1 MIKHSNLQGK
11 TIFRSNY
18 FVSQPLLLSCYFNN
32 IFVYLSVTAAV
43 SFFNF
48 KQISYF
54 LSASIIDSEQVNVS
68 WAGIHLGNKLTF
80 EPHVKSLHKKASQK
94 IKAFAKSAYSLIF
107 DQRKLLLLNAFITA

>member
-1 MIKHSNLQGK
+1 MIKHGNLQGK

-32 IFVYLSVTAAV
+32 IFVDLSVTAAV

-54 LSASIIDSEQVNVS
+54 LSVSIIDSEQVNFCRGALFYVN
-68 WAGIHLGNKLTF
+68 ITTQ
-80 EPHVKSLHKKASQK
+80 SLNMN
-94 IKAFAKSAYSLIF
+94 
-107 DQRKLLLLNAFITA
+107 RCFI

>member
-32 IFVYLSVTAAV
+32 IFVDLSVTAAV

-54 LSASIIDSEQVNVS
+54 LSASIIDSEQVNVCRG
-68 WAGIHLGNKLTF
+68 AFLCVNIITQ
-80 EPHVKSLHKKASQK
+80 SLDMS
-94 IKAFAKSAYSLIF
+94 
-107 DQRKLLLLNAFITA
+107 RCFI